1 MEFAQT
7 PSGGFLYKQLQEKKK
22 EMKRKEKTNQLK
34 INKYNKNSHKES
46 RGRDETVIILV
57 MIFMKDVDFAFGSWV
72 PLLL

>member
-22 EMKRKEKTNQLK
+22 KKREKTNQLK
-34 INKYNKNSHKES
+34 INKYNKNSHKE
-46 RGRDETVIILV
+46 RGRDETVIMLV